1 MTDFRGPLPLDD
13 RDFAKVRRQVISKL
27 QRRPIAPIVFRFAAA
42 AVAAIAL
49 AIIILPRSPR
59 PGVRPPIAVR
69 HPARIVAPPP
79 PPIEVAQE
87 PPVKPPPKPTRI
99 PEQLVATAGPPP
111 DSEITMNIQTA
122 DPNVRIIWI
131 AQR

>member
-13 RDFAKVRRQVISKL
+13 RDFAKVRRQVMSKL
-27 QRRPIAPIVFRFAAA
+27 ERRPIAPIVFRFAAA
-42 AVAAIAL
+42 AVAVIAL
-49 AIIILPRSPR
+49 VVVILLPRPEPPR
-59 PGVRPPIAVR
+59 RAPVRVHKAV
-69 HPARIVAPPP
+69 PSVAQTLLSAPPGQARVP
-79 PPIEVAQE
+79 APHKQQR
-87 PPVKPPPKPTRI
+87 K